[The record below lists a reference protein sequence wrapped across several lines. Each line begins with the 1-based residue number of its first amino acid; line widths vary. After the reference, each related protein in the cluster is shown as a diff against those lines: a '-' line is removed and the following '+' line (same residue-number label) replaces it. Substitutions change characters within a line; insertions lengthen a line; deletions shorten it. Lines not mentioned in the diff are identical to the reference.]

1 MNIHTFSLPYHLK
14 VSQSNK
20 QSSYTAAMVKKSK
33 TISRDDKKVKREQAE
48 KQLKEIKQRVQDL
61 TSEEY
66 KTFERFK
73 ELPLTA
79 DILRGLDRSGFHSLT
94 EIQKLAIPECL
105 KGNDVLAAAKTGSG
119 KTLAFLVPVVQK
131 LVFENWSDMDGLG
144 ALIITPTRE
153 LAVQI
158 YEVLLKIGKYTQLS
172 AGLVIGGKDYSF
184 EKERVGRVNILIG
197 TPGRLLQHMDESATL
212 QTDNVQ
218 MLVLD
223 EADRILD
230 MGFKKTLD
238 AILGQLPAGR
248 QTLLFSAT
256 QTKSVG
262 DLARLSMVNPKY
274 VNGNLANGGIGGEE
288 LSLPESLEQSYVVV
302 PLNEKLSLLWSFLK
316 SHLQAKILVFV
327 SSSKQVHFIY
337 ETFRKLQPGIP
348 LMKLHGRQKQKARLE
363 TSMKFTQSKNC
374 CLIATDVVARG
385 LDFPAIDWVIQL
397 DCPEDVSTYVHRVG
411 RCARFG
417 RQGKSMLVLLPN
429 EEEGFI
435 SQMSAKKIEIKK
447 LNIKGS
453 KKKNI
458 QSQIQSLCFNSAEL
472 KYLAQ
477 KAFISYCKSVI
488 IQKNKSV
495 FKIDELPLDLFASS
509 YGLPGMPKLRLPKK
523 VDDESRMKL
532 KEKKNENRKLK
543 SLSNANDEGEIE
555 DQTKKVR
562 TKYDKMFERKNQD
575 VLSEHYMQLN
585 PGLGGKMSN
594 TSDDDDDDE
603 EFMKVKRH
611 DDEVK
616 TADLPELELNSSK
629 RAMKKALSRKLTA
642 MKGDKGAKLVFDEDG
657 KAHPVYELDDEET
670 FLKEG
675 PSKVHSEFLST
686 EREKMTKAD
695 EIDKGVVRDKR
706 AEKKRRRKELEKQ
719 LEGDSDDSEGPY
731 VATLGA
737 LASGDEN
744 ADNYESDEYGE
755 GVPDLENDLED
766 SEGEDDVQPE
776 KKKQKKWFDSDKYK
790 DRDSKDAGVF
800 EIEQPE
806 TTEDLEALAAKLM
819 N

>member
-1 MNIHTFSLPYHLK
+1 
-14 VSQSNK
+14 
-20 QSSYTAAMVKKSK
+20 MVKKSK
-33 TISRDDKKVKREQAE
+33 TVSKDDKKAKREQAE
-48 KQLKEIKQRVQDL
+48 KHLKELKQRVQDL
-61 TSEEY
+61 TLEEY
-66 KTFERFK
+66 KTFSRFK
-73 ELPLTA
+73 DLPLTA
-79 DILRGLDRSGFHSLT
+79 DILRGLERSGFNSLT
-94 EIQKLAIPECL
+94 EIQKLTIPECL

-119 KTLAFLVPVVQK
+119 KTLSFLVPVVEK
-131 LVFENWSDMDGLG
+131 LLFENWSDMDGLG

-158 YEVLLKIGKYTQLS
+158 YEVLLKIGKFTQLS

-212 QTDNVQ
+212 QTDNLQ

-274 VNGNLANGGIGGEE
+274 VNANLTNGGLGGEE
-288 LSLPESLEQSYVVV
+288 LSLPDSLEQSYVVV

-316 SHLQAKILVFV
+316 SHLQSKILVFV

-337 ETFRKLQPGIP
+337 EAFRKLQPGIP

-363 TSMKFTQSKNC
+363 TSLKFTQSKNC

-385 LDFPAIDWVIQL
+385 LDFPAIDWVVQL

-417 RQGKSMLVLLPN
+417 RQGKSMLVLLPS
-429 EEEGFI
+429 EEEGFT
-435 SQMSAKKIEIKK
+435 SLMTAKKIDIKK

-495 FKIDELPLDLFASS
+495 FKIDELPLDLFAAS
-509 YGLPGMPKLRLPKK
+509 YGLPGMPKLKLPKK

-543 SLSNANDEGEIE
+543 LLANTNEEGEIE
-555 DQTKKVR
+555 DKSKKVR

-585 PGLGGKMSN
+585 AELNGGKDHG
-594 TSDDDDDDE
+594 SDEDDE
-603 EFMKVKRH
+603 DEFLKVKRH

-616 TADLPELELNSSK
+616 TEDLPKLEVNSSK

-642 MKGDKGAKLVFDEDG
+642 MKSEKGAKLVFDDEG
-657 KAHPVYELDDEET
+657 NAHPVYELDDEST

-675 PSKVHSEFLST
+675 PAKIHSEFLSA
-686 EREKMTKAD
+686 EREKMSKAD
-695 EIDKGVVRDKR
+695 EIDKEIVKDKR
-706 AEKKRRRKELEKQ
+706 AEKKRRRKELERQ
-719 LEGDSDDSEGPY
+719 MYEDSEESEGPFI
-731 VATLGA
+731 ATLGSA
-737 LASGDEN
+737 TNSGDEHT
-744 ADNYESDEYGE
+744 EDEE
-755 GVPDLENDLED
+755 DLPDLERDLEE
-766 SEGEDDVQPE
+766 SEGEE
-776 KKKQKKWFDSDKYK
+776 ERERKKQKQWFDTEKYK
-790 DRDSKDAGVF
+790 ERDSKDTGLV
-800 EIEQPE
+800 EIEEPE
-806 TTEDLEALAAKLM
+806 TIDDLEALASKLM
-819 N
+819 E

>member
-1 MNIHTFSLPYHLK
+1 
-14 VSQSNK
+14 
-20 QSSYTAAMVKKSK
+20 MVNKSK
-33 TISRDDKKVKREQAE
+33 TVSRQDKKTRRSQE
-48 KQLKEIKQRVQDL
+48 KQNLEQIKTRANDL
-61 TSEEY
+61 TLEEY
-66 KTFERFK
+66 KSFTGFK
-73 ELPLTA
+73 ELPLTS
-79 DILRGLDRSGFHSLT
+79 DLLKGLEHSGFVSLT

-105 KGNDVLAAAKTGSG
+105 KGSDVLAAAKTGSG
-119 KTLAFLVPVVQK
+119 KTLSFLIPVVQK
-131 LVFENWSDMDGLG
+131 LICESWSDMDGLG

-172 AGLVIGGKDYSF
+172 AGLVIGGKDYAY
-184 EKERVGRVNILIG
+184 EKDRVGRVNILIG

-212 QTDNVQ
+212 QTNNLQ

-230 MGFKKTLD
+230 MGFRKTLD
-238 AILGQLPAGR
+238 AILGQLPASR

-262 DLARLSMVNPKY
+262 DLARLSMVDPKY
-274 VNGNLANGGIGGEE
+274 VNANLANGGRGGDE

-302 PLNEKLSLLWSFLK
+302 PLNEKLSLLWSFIK
-316 SHLQAKILVFV
+316 SHLKAKILVFV

-337 ETFRKLQPGIP
+337 EVFRKLQPGIP

-363 TSMKFTQSKNC
+363 TSVKFTQSKNC
-374 CLIATDVVARG
+374 CLFATDVVARG

-397 DCPEDVSTYVHRVG
+397 DCPEDISTYVHRVG

-417 RQGKSMLVLLPN
+417 RQGKAMLMLMPS
-429 EEEGFI
+429 EEEGFT
-435 SQMSAKKIEIKK
+435 SQLQARKVDVKK

-458 QSQIQSLCFNSAEL
+458 QPQIQSLCFNSAEL

-509 YGLPGMPKLRLPKK
+509 YGLPGMPKLKLPKK
-523 VDDESRMKL
+523 ATGELDDEARLKL

-543 SLSNANDEGEIE
+543 LLSKANENGEFDTE
-555 DQTKKVR
+555 DKKVR
-562 TKYDKMFERKNQD
+562 TKYDKMFERKNQN
-575 VLSEHYMQLN
+575 VLSEHYLKLN
-585 PGLGGKMSN
+585 SELNTGKSAD
-594 TSDDDDDDE
+594 SDDDDENDFLTVKRRDE
-603 EFMKVKRH
+603 EV
-611 DDEVK
+611 DES
-616 TADLPELELNSSK
+616 DLPELEINTSK
-629 RAMKKALSRKLTA
+629 RAMKKALSRKMTA
-642 MKGDKGAKLVFDEDG
+642 MNSEKGAKLVFDDEG
-657 KAHPVYELDDEET
+657 NSHPVYELDDEST

-675 PSKVHSEFLST
+675 PSKAKSEFLLA
-686 EREKMTKAD
+686 EREKMSKQD
-695 EIDKGVVRDKR
+695 EVDKDVAKEKR

-719 LEGDSDDSEGPY
+719 MYEDGSDGSDEESAY
-731 VATLGA
+731 VATLG
-737 LASGDEN
+737 SQ
-744 ADNYESDEYGE
+744 ESDEE
-755 GVPDLENDLED
+755 ELPNLERDLEYSDTN
-766 SEGEDDVQPE
+766 SEYEPD
-776 KKKQKKWFDSDKYK
+776 KKKQKKWFESDKYK
-790 DRDSKDAGVF
+790 ERDAQDEGVV

-806 TTEDLEALAAKLM
+806 TIDDLEALTLKLM
-819 N
+819 E

>member
-1 MNIHTFSLPYHLK
+1 MVQKKYRT
-14 VSQSNK
+14 VSR
-20 QSSYTAAMVKKSK
+20 T
-33 TISRDDKKVKREQAE
+33 DKKNKRDQEK
-48 KQLKEIKQRVQDL
+48 KQLEEIKQRVQDL
-61 TSEEY
+61 TPDEY
-66 KTFERFK
+66 KTFTRFK
-73 ELPLTA
+73 DLPLTP
-79 DILRGLDRSGFHSLT
+79 DILKGLEKSGFHNLT

-119 KTLAFLVPVVQK
+119 KTLSFLVPVIEK
-131 LVFENWSDMDGLG
+131 LLFENWSDMDGLG

-172 AGLVIGGKDYSF
+172 AGLVIGGKDYTF

-238 AILGQLPAGR
+238 AILGQLPTSR

-256 QTKSVG
+256 QTKSIG

-274 VNGNLANGGIGGEE
+274 INANLINGGLGTEE

-302 PLNEKLSLLWSFLK
+302 PLNEKLSLLWSFIK
-316 SHLQAKILVFV
+316 SHLQSKILVFM

-337 ETFRKLQPGIP
+337 EAFRKLQPGIP

-363 TSMKFTQSKNC
+363 TSIKFTQTKNC
-374 CLIATDVVARG
+374 CLFATDVVARG

-417 RQGKSMLVLLPN
+417 RQGKSMIMLLPS
-429 EEEGFI
+429 EEEAFV
-435 SQMSAKKIEIKK
+435 SQLTAKKIDIKK

-458 QSQIQSLCFNSAEL
+458 QPQIQSLCFNSAEL

-488 IQKNKSV
+488 IQKNKAV
-495 FKIDELPLDLFASS
+495 FKIDALPLDLFAAS
-509 YGLPGMPKLRLPKK
+509 YGLPGMPKLKLPKR
-523 VDDESRMKL
+523 VDDAARMKAN
-532 KEKKNENRKLK
+532 EKKNENRKLK
-543 SLSNANDEGEIE
+543 LLAKANDDGEIQS
-555 DQTKKVR
+555 DSKKVR

-575 VLSEHYMQLN
+575 VLSEHYMQINAGLN
-585 PGLGGKMSN
+585 
-594 TSDDDDDDE
+594 DDKDIEDDDDE
-603 EFMKVKRH
+603 FLTIKHR
-611 DDEVK
+611 DDELK
-616 TADLPELELNSSK
+616 TSDLPELAINTSK

-642 MKGDKGAKLVFDEDG
+642 MKGEKGAKLVFDDDG
-657 KAHPVYELDDEET
+657 KSHPVYELDDEET
-670 FLKEG
+670 FLKEN
-675 PSKVHSEFLST
+675 PTKAHSDFLEF
-686 EREKMTKAD
+686 ERERMSKAD
-695 EIDKGVVRDKR
+695 EVDKEIVKEKR
-706 AEKKRRRKELEKQ
+706 TEKKRRRKELERQ
-719 LEGDSDDSEGPY
+719 MYEDYSGSDSDEGPY
-731 VATLGA
+731 VATLGSPHSDDA
-737 LASGDEN
+737 EVEE
-744 ADNYESDEYGE
+744 ADINRDLEESDE
-755 GVPDLENDLED
+755 DNDE
-766 SEGEDDVQPE
+766 PNT
-776 KKKQKKWFDSDKYK
+776 KKQKKWFQTDKYK
-790 DRDSKDAGVF
+790 ENEAKDSGVV

-806 TTEDLEALAAKLM
+806 TIDDLEALAAKLM
-819 N
+819 E

>member
-1 MNIHTFSLPYHLK
+1 
-14 VSQSNK
+14 
-20 QSSYTAAMVKKSK
+20 MVKKSK
-33 TISRDDKKVKREQAE
+33 TVSRQDKKVRRQNE
-48 KQLKEIKQRVQDL
+48 KATIEEIKQRANDL
-61 TSEEY
+61 TPEEY
-66 KTFERFK
+66 KTFTNFK
-73 ELPLTA
+73 ELPLTL
-79 DILRGLDRSGFHSLT
+79 DLVRGLDTSGFVKLT

-119 KTLAFLVPVVQK
+119 KTLSFLIPVVEK
-131 LVFENWSDMDGLG
+131 LIFESWSDMDGLG

-158 YEVLLKIGKYTQLS
+158 YEVLLKIGKFTQLS
-172 AGLVIGGKDYSF
+172 AGLVIGGKDYNF
-184 EKERVGRVNILIG
+184 EKDRVGRVNILIG

-212 QTDNVQ
+212 HTDNLQ

-230 MGFKKTLD
+230 MGFRKTLD
-238 AILGQLPAGR
+238 AILGQLPASR

-262 DLARLSMVNPKY
+262 DLARLSMVEPKY
-274 VNGNLANGGIGGEE
+274 INSNLANGGRGGDE
-288 LSLPESLEQSYVVV
+288 LDLPESLEQSYVIV
-302 PLNEKLSLLWSFLK
+302 PLNEKLSLLWSFIK

-337 ETFRKLQPGIP
+337 EIFRKLQPGIP

-363 TSMKFTQSKNC
+363 TSLKFTQSKNC
-374 CLIATDVVARG
+374 CLFATDVVARG

-417 RQGKSMLVLLPN
+417 RQGKAMLMLMPS
-429 EEEGFI
+429 EEEGFVTQLN
-435 SQMSAKKIEIKK
+435 SKKIDVKK

-458 QSQIQSLCFNSAEL
+458 QPQIQSLCFNSAEL

-495 FKIDELPLDLFASS
+495 FKIDQLPLDTFAAS
-509 YGLPGMPKLRLPKK
+509 YGLPGMPKLKIPKK
-523 VDDESRMKL
+523 ATGDLDDEARLKL

-543 SLSNANDEGEIE
+543 SLANANDDGEFE
-555 DQTKKVR
+555 KDGKKVR
-562 TKYDKMFERKNQD
+562 TKLDKMFERKNQN
-575 VLSEHYMQLN
+575 VLSTHYMELN
-585 PGLGGKMSN
+585 TEINGKPGDN
-594 TSDDDDDDE
+594 SDDEDDDDE
-603 EFMKVKRH
+603 FLTVKRK
-611 DDEVK
+611 DNEVK
-616 TADLPELELNSSK
+616 TEDLPELEINTSK

-642 MKGDKGAKLVFDEDG
+642 QKTGKGARLVFDDEG
-657 KAHPVYELDDEET
+657 NSHPVYELDDEKD

-675 PSKVHSEFLST
+675 PAKVKSEFLST
-686 EREKMTKAD
+686 EKEKMSKED
-695 EIDKGVVRDKR
+695 EIDKGIAKDKR
-706 AEKKRRRKELEKQ
+706 TEKKRRRKELERQ
-719 LEGDSDDSEGPY
+719 LYADDSEDEELQY
-731 VATLGA
+731 TATLGSDK
-737 LASGDEN
+737 ASDSEDIPN
-744 ADNYESDEYGE
+744 
-755 GVPDLENDLED
+755 LENDLQY
-766 SEGEDDVQPE
+766 SDDEEPE
-776 KKKQKKWFDSDKYK
+776 NKKQKKWFESDKYK
-790 DRDSKDAGVF
+790 ERDAVDTGLV

-806 TTEDLEALAAKLM
+806 NIDDLEALTLQLM
-819 N
+819 Q

>member
-1 MNIHTFSLPYHLK
+1 MAQKKYKT
-14 VSQSNK
+14 VSK
-20 QSSYTAAMVKKSK
+20 
-33 TISRDDKKVKREQAE
+33 DDKKAKREQAK
-48 KQLKEIKQRVQDL
+48 KQLDELKQRVENL
-61 TSEEY
+61 TPEEY
-66 KTFERFK
+66 KTFGRFK
-73 ELPLTA
+73 ELPLTK
-79 DILRGLDRSGFHSLT
+79 DLLRGLDRSGFNSLT

-119 KTLAFLVPVVQK
+119 KTLSFLIPVIEK
-131 LVFENWSDMDGLG
+131 LIFEDWSDMDGLG

-158 YEVLLKIGKYTQLS
+158 YEVLLKIGKFTQLS
-172 AGLVIGGKDYSF
+172 AGLVIGGKDYNF
-184 EKERVGRVNILIG
+184 EKERIGRVNILIG
-197 TPGRLLQHMDESATL
+197 TPGRLLQHMDESAML
-212 QTDNVQ
+212 QLNNIQ

-230 MGFKKTLD
+230 MGFRKTLD
-238 AILGQLPAGR
+238 AILGQLPASR

-274 VNGNLANGGIGGEE
+274 INSNVANGGLGGEE

-302 PLNEKLSLLWSFLK
+302 PLNEKLSLLWSFIK
-316 SHLQAKILVFV
+316 SHLQSKILVFM

-337 ETFRKLQPGIP
+337 EAFRKLQPGIP

-363 TSMKFTQSKNC
+363 TSVKFTQSKNC
-374 CLIATDVVARG
+374 CLFATDVVARG

-397 DCPEDVSTYVHRVG
+397 DCPEDIATYVHRVG

-417 RQGKSMLVLLPN
+417 RQGKAMLMLLPS
-429 EEEGFI
+429 EEEAFA
-435 SQMSAKKIEIKK
+435 SQLSAKKIEIKK

-458 QSQIQSLCFNSAEL
+458 QPQIQSLCFKSAEL

-488 IQKNKSV
+488 IQKDKSV

-509 YGLPGMPKLRLPKK
+509 YGLPGMPKLKLPRK
-523 VDDESRMKL
+523 VDDEARL
-532 KEKKNENRKLK
+532 KVKDKKNENRKLK
-543 SLSNANDEGEIE
+543 MLSKANDEGEIE
-555 DQTKKVR
+555 NNDKKVR

-575 VLSEHYMQLN
+575 VLSEHYMKLN
-585 PGLGGKMSN
+585 SGLQGG
-594 TSDDDDDDE
+594 DDDE
-603 EFMKVKRH
+603 TDEEDDFLKVKRH
-611 DDEVK
+611 DNEVQ
-616 TADLPELELNSSK
+616 TEDLPQLEINTSK

-642 MKGDKGAKLVFDEDG
+642 MKGEKGAKLVFDDEG
-657 KAHPVYELDDEET
+657 EAHPVYELDDEEA

-675 PSKVHSEFLST
+675 PSKVKSEFLSG

-695 EIDKGVVRDKR
+695 EVDKDIVKEKR
-706 AEKKRRRKELEKQ
+706 AEKKRRRKELERQ
-719 LEGDSDDSEGPY
+719 MYEDSENSDSEGPY
-731 VATLGA
+731 LATLGSQDEP
-737 LASGDEN
+737 AS
-744 ADNYESDEYGE
+744 DNEVNIDRDLESSDEE
-755 GVPDLENDLED
+755 TNEPD
-766 SEGEDDVQPE
+766 
-776 KKKQKKWFDSDKYK
+776 KKKQKKWFESDKYK
-790 DRDSKDAGVF
+790 EGDSNDTGVV

-806 TTEDLEALAAKLM
+806 TIDDLEALASKLM
-819 N
+819 E